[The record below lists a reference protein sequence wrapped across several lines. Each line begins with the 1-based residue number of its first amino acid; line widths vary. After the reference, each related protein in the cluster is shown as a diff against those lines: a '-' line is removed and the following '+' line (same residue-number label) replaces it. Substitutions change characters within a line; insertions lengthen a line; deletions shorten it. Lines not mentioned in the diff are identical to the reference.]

1 MSETKQPRALLLTHS
16 DGRETLHSMSEAATA
31 YRDTAK
37 SQTLLY
43 EIPHGWA
50 LVPLEPTRHM
60 MESAPA
66 LPAIVESDLRLR
78 RLGWS
83 LQACQNRRR
92 YLAMLAAAPKP

>member
-1 MSETKQPRALLLTHS
+1 MSADRFFFDGFVDEDGKPCKAITITTQYRAP
-16 DGRETLHSMSEAATA
+16 A
-31 YRDTAK
+31 
-37 SQTLLY
+37 
-43 EIPHGWA
+43 GWA

-66 LPAIVESDLRLR
+66 LPPIVESDLRLR

-92 YLAMLAAAPKP
+92 YLAMIAAAPKPGEKT

>member
-1 MSETKQPRALLLTHS
+1 MSANS
-16 DGRETLHSMSEAATA
+16 FFDGFVDENGRPCKAIAVTTTV
-31 YRDTAK
+31 RV
-37 SQTLLY
+37 
-43 EIPHGWA
+43 PPGWA

-92 YLAMLAAAPKP
+92 YLAMLAAAPKPGDTT